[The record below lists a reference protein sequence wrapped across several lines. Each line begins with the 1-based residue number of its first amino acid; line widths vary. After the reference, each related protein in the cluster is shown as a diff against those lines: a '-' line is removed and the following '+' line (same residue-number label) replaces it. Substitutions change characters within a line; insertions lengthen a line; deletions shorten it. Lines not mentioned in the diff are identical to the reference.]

1 MARALSGLSAL
12 SCVFIVLEDNLL
24 DARAAED
31 ECRVDSSSFFNGG
44 WQLA

>member
-31 ECRVDSSSFFNGG
+31 ERVDSSSSFLTAVDN
-44 WQLA
+44 